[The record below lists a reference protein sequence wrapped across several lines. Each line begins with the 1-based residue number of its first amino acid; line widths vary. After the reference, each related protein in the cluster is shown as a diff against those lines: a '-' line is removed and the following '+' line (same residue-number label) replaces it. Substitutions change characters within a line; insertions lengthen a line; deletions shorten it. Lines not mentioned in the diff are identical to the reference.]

1 MTNHDWSNLGKDI
14 RNLVQSA
21 VDTKDFRKLNDT
33 INQTINR
40 TVNSAIEG
48 VSQGLTQAGERLSA
62 ADRKRKDFTGGK
74 KETVP
79 ATPYRRSG
87 LFRSTTGL
95 TVGGL
100 ALSASGY
107 TLAGGLGISMLILL
121 MVGVLGDFLVP
132 LKVAAA
138 FLPFTVAG
146 GVMGSIGTKL
156 LRRAKRFQA
165 YIGNFRSRPY
175 CSIRE
180 LAGSVG
186 KTEDYVRRDVKDMI
200 GRRMFLEG
208 HLDKKET
215 CLMVSNEAYDLYLAA
230 QAQLEERQR
239 MEIESRKEEQLLPE
253 EARKVIEEGEAYIQK
268 IRTCRDAIS
277 GEEISKKVLCIE
289 QIVQKIFQKVE
300 EEPQLVEELHK
311 FRGYYLPTT
320 VKLLEAYS
328 DLAAQPVQS
337 GNILSARQEIEGTL
351 DTINQ
356 AFENLLDSFDQ
367 DKAWDIS
374 SDISVLQTM
383 LAQEGLTGTDFSAN
397 RNKEAENRR

>member
-1 MTNHDWSNLGKDI
+1 M
-14 RNLVQSA
+14 
-21 VDTKDFRKLNDT
+21 
-33 INQTINR
+33 
-40 TVNSAIEG
+40 
-48 VSQGLTQAGERLSA
+48 
-62 ADRKRKDFTGGK
+62 
-74 KETVP
+74 
-79 ATPYRRSG
+79 
-87 LFRSTTGL
+87 
-95 TVGGL
+95 
-100 ALSASGY
+100 SASGY

-311 FRGYYLPTT
+311 FMGYYLPTT

-356 AFENLLDSFDQ
+356 AFENLLDSFYQ

>member
-1 MTNHDWSNLGKDI
+1 
-14 RNLVQSA
+14 
-21 VDTKDFRKLNDT
+21 
-33 INQTINR
+33 
-40 TVNSAIEG
+40 
-48 VSQGLTQAGERLSA
+48 
-62 ADRKRKDFTGGK
+62 
-74 KETVP
+74 
-79 ATPYRRSG
+79 
-87 LFRSTTGL
+87 
-95 TVGGL
+95 
-100 ALSASGY
+100 
-107 TLAGGLGISMLILL
+107 
-121 MVGVLGDFLVP
+121 
-132 LKVAAA
+132 
-138 FLPFTVAG
+138 
-146 GVMGSIGTKL
+146 
-156 LRRAKRFQA
+156 
-165 YIGNFRSRPY
+165 
-175 CSIRE
+175 
-180 LAGSVG
+180 
-186 KTEDYVRRDVKDMI
+186 MI

-230 QAQLEERQR
+230 QQQLEERQR

-289 QIVQKIFQKVE
+289 QIVQNIFQKVE

-311 FRGYYLPTT
+311 FMGYYLPTT

-356 AFENLLDSFDQ
+356 AFENLLDSFYQ

-383 LAQEGLTGTDFSAN
+383 LAQEGLTGTDFPPIETKKQKTED
-397 RNKEAENRR
+397 RDER